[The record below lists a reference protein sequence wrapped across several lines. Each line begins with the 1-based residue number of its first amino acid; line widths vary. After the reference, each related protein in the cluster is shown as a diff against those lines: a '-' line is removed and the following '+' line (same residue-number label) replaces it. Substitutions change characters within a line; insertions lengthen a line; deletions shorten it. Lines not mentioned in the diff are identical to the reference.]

1 MTRHR
6 RLRRHS
12 ASLTVG
18 LGLAAVAAL
27 AIGGDA
33 AMAQPVD
40 LLLTN
45 GKVYVGGE
53 SGPAYE
59 EAVAVKDGAI
69 VFVGAADAA
78 SGLQPAETIDLEGR
92 LVLPGFVDGHV
103 HAADAGIAAEQ
114 CSLAEADDLAGSDR
128 IIRDC
133 LAAEPPK
140 PGEWFEVIMAS
151 FVGQHIPIGH
161 WDELRSDGPMI
172 IRGLDYHTL
181 YANSAAIEAAGVTAT
196 TPVPEGGSMDL
207 GQGFF
212 ADAAMGLVT
221 EAMPEPTAEETQASY
236 LAGAAYG
243 MRHLN
248 GVGVTSIREAIATEP
263 QLDAYARLARE
274 GRVTVRSEQSI
285 MVEPKGDPKD
295 EIAKAAALRRRF
307 AGTPYM
313 TVNSIKV
320 FADGVIEFPAQT
332 AALLQPYLDPASG
345 EPGTK
350 SGELLFDPATI
361 DALFAEADR
370 QGFDIHVHA
379 IGDGAVHATLNA
391 FETLREQAAP
401 DKRKLSIAH
410 LELVDPGDFGR
421 FAALSVSPNFQL
433 LWAQPDAWTVESLLP
448 HLGAARHRW
457 LYPAGSL
464 YQAKAP
470 LSLGSDWPVSVPD
483 PLWAI
488 RTAVLRTNPE
498 AAGGYTFAV
507 ANVGEPTDY
516 IRGFD
521 GQSFA
526 ALHEEERLPVQAAID
541 AYTMG
546 SARELR
552 LDDQVGSIAVGKR
565 ADLIVLDRNVFEIA
579 ATAPAEIGE
588 IRVCRTFFDGKQ
600 VYSDGD
606 AQAVF
611 EKAPSPTCD

>member
-1 MTRHR
+1 MTLHR
-6 RLRRHS
+6 QPRSTVLV
-12 ASLTVG
+12 ASLSLT
-18 LGLAAVAAL
+18 AIAAL
-27 AIGGDA
+27 ALSGDA
-33 AMAQPVD
+33 AMAQQVD

-45 GKVYVGGE
+45 GKVYVGGDG
-53 SGPAYE
+53 GPAYE
-59 EAVAVKDGAI
+59 EAVAIEAGAI

-78 SGLQPAETIDLEGR
+78 GGLQPAETIDLEGR
-92 LVLPGFVDGHV
+92 LVLPGFVDAHV

-114 CSLAEADDLAGSDR
+114 CSLAGADDLAGSDQ

-133 LAAEPPK
+133 LAAEPPA

-161 WDELRSDGPMI
+161 WDELRADGPLI

-181 YANSAAIEAAGVTAT
+181 YANSAALEAAGITDK

-207 GQGFF
+207 SQGFF
-212 ADAAMGLVT
+212 ADAAMELVT

-243 MRHLN
+243 MRYLN
-248 GVGVTSIREAIATEP
+248 GVGVTSIREAYATEP
-263 QLDAYARLARE
+263 QLAAYAQLARE

-285 MVEPKGDPKD
+285 PVEPKEDPKG
-295 EIAKAAALRRRF
+295 EIAKATALRQRF

-345 EPGTK
+345 KPGMKT
-350 SGELLFDPATI
+350 GELLFDPATI

-379 IGDGAVHATLNA
+379 IGDGAVNATLNA
-391 FETLREQAAP
+391 FEALRKLAP
-401 DKRKLSIAH
+401 PNKRKLSIAH
-410 LELVDPGDFGR
+410 LELIDPGDFGR

-448 HLGAARHRW
+448 HIGAARHRW

-470 LSLGSDWPVSVPD
+470 LSLGSDWPVSIPD
-483 PLWAI
+483 PLAAI
-488 RTAVLRTNPE
+488 QTAVLRINSE
-498 AAGGYTFAV
+498 AAGGYKFAV

-526 ALHEEERLPVQAAID
+526 ALHEEERLTIQAAID
-541 AYTMG
+541 AYTIG

-552 LDDQVGSIAVGKR
+552 LDGQVGSIAVGKR
-565 ADLIVLDRNVFEIA
+565 ADLVVLDRNVFEVA
-579 ATAPAEIGE
+579 ATTPAEIGE
-588 IRVCRTFFDGKQ
+588 IRVCRTYFEGKQ
-600 VYSDGD
+600 VYGD
-606 AQAVF
+606 NQAQAVF
-611 EKAPSPTCD
+611 EKAPSPSCE

>member
-6 RLRRHS
+6 RLPLPS
-12 ASLTVG
+12 ATGITGLVLTAIAT
-18 LGLAAVAAL
+18 LAT
-27 AIGGDA
+27 GGG
-33 AMAQPVD
+33 AMAQQVD

-45 GKVYVGGE
+45 GKIYVGGD
-53 SGPAYE
+53 GAPAY
-59 EAVAVKDGAI
+59 ADVVAVKDGAI
-69 VFVGAADAA
+69 VFVGAGDAA
-78 SGLQPAETIDLEGR
+78 SSMQAAETIDLEGR
-92 LVLPGFVDGHV
+92 LVLPGFVDAHV
-103 HAADAGIAAEQ
+103 HAADAGIAAGQ

-133 LAAEPPK
+133 LAAEPPA

-161 WDELRSDGPMI
+161 WDELRSDGPLI

-181 YANSAAIEAAGVTAT
+181 YANTAALKAAGITAET
-196 TPVPEGGSMDL
+196 STPEGGSMDL
-207 GQGFF
+207 SQGFF
-212 ADAAMGLVT
+212 ADAAMELVT

-243 MRHLN
+243 MRYLN
-248 GVGVTSIREAIATEP
+248 GVGVTSIREAYATEP

-274 GRVTVRSEQSI
+274 GKVTVRSEQSI
-285 MVEPKGDPKD
+285 PVHPKAEPKG
-295 EIAKAAALRRRF
+295 EIAKAMALRQRF

-313 TVNSIKV
+313 TVRSIKV

-332 AALLQPYLDPASG
+332 AALLQPYLDPATG
-345 EPGTK
+345 RPGTK
-350 SGELLFDPATI
+350 TGELLFDPATI

-379 IGDGAVHATLNA
+379 IGDGAANATLDA
-391 FETLREQAAP
+391 FETLRKQAAP

-410 LELVDPGDFGR
+410 LELIDPGDFGR

-433 LWAQPDAWTVESLLP
+433 LWAEPDAWTVESLLP
-448 HLGAARHRW
+448 HLGADRHRW

-470 LSLGSDWPVSVPD
+470 LSLGSDWPVSIPD

-488 RTAVLRTNPE
+488 QTAVLRTNPE
-498 AAGGYTFAV
+498 KAGGYTFAV

-521 GQSFA
+521 GRFFA
-526 ALHEEERLPVQAAID
+526 ALHEEERLPIQGAID
-541 AYTMG
+541 AYTIG

-565 ADLIVLDRNVFEIA
+565 ADLVVLDRNVFEVA
-579 ATAPAEIGE
+579 ATAPAEIGA

-611 EKAPSPTCD
+611 AKAPSPTCD